1 MKIKHPKTLW
11 VVFDKNKN
19 HVEHIVE
26 TFEEEPCQDS
36 WCRKRYYAL
45 KPYHLSPG
53 NEVARALNVYD
64 ENNLLCRSVTEGAKI
79 LRKAGFHVRWD
90 ARKGQFV

>member
-45 KPYHLSPG
+45 KPYHLHPG
-53 NEVARALNVYD
+53 NEVARAQIIKDHNYLY
-64 ENNLLCRSVTEGAKI
+64 ECPSRMGAAMVAK
-79 LRKAGFHVRWD
+79 RFGVEFKER
-90 ARKGQFV
+90 RFV